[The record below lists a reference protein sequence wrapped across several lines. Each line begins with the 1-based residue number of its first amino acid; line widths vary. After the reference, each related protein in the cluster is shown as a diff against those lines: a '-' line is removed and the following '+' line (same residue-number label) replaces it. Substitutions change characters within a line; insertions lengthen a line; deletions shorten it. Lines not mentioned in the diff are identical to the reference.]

1 MIPQNDLCINMGIII
16 NIKKMYKIINEK
28 EIAFK
33 ILEKKSYNYLS
44 DLQDDLIPLYNESI
58 RCVK

>member
-16 NIKKMYKIINEK
+16 NIQKMYKIINEK

-44 DLQDDLIPLYNESI
+44 DLQDDLIPLYNKSI